1 MKLLGVVLVCRNQG
15 YRALPGEKPAGR
27 TYMSANRTCET
38 ALLLCRPPEPGMAW
52 LSNVAFFFV
61 QTHRSMEM
69 KMRTRISAIL
79 GVLLVAVPTSQIET
93 AEARSVRK
101 AARAPYP
108 ATQQLRDGAGS
119 RPERY
124 GTPAATAG
132 QSKSCDV
139 VWCY

>member
-1 MKLLGVVLVCRNQG
+1 
-15 YRALPGEKPAGR
+15 
-27 TYMSANRTCET
+27 
-38 ALLLCRPPEPGMAW
+38 
-52 LSNVAFFFV
+52 
-61 QTHRSMEM
+61 
-69 KMRTRISAIL
+69 MRTSISAIL